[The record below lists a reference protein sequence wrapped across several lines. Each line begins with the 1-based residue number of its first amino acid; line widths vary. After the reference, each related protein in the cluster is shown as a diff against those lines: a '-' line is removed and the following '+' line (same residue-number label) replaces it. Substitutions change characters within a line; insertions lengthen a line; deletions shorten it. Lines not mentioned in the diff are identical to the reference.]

1 MSQQINLYNP
11 LFLRREKHFSA
22 VTILWSLLVVAI
34 SLAGYSAYATYAVQA
49 PEARAKYY
57 EQQLNYKRSEMADTV
72 TRYSP
77 EGRNKKLEADV
88 RNLESLLASRQEIRR
103 ALNSLELGT
112 GGGFADYLE
121 AFSTRSVP
129 GVWLTAFSI
138 GGAGGDLTI
147 RGRVL
152 RPELVSVFLS
162 ALGQEP
168 AMRGRKVMELKLQAG
183 EETQLAPVA
192 AVTPGSAG
200 TAAVPVRFVE
210 FSVSAP
216 AALAGPGPSADG
228 RAPGSA
234 GVAR

>member
-1 MSQQINLYNP
+1 MRAQ
-11 LFLRREKHFSA
+11 
-22 VTILWSLLVVAI
+22 
-34 SLAGYSAYATYAVQA
+34 
-49 PEARAKYY
+49 EARAKYY

-77 EGRNKKLEADV
+77 EGRNKQLDADV
-88 RNLESLLASRQEIRR
+88 RNLESLLASRQGIWR
-103 ALNSLELGT
+103 ALSSFELGT
-112 GGGFADYLE
+112 GSGFADYLE
-121 AFSTRSVP
+121 AFSRRSVP

-162 ALGQEP
+162 ALGLEP
-168 AMRGRKVMELKLQAG
+168 VMQGRKVTELKLQAG
-183 EETQLAPVA
+183 EEAQLAPVA
-192 AVTPGSAG
+192 AVTPGPAA
-200 TAAVPVRFVE
+200 TAAVRAQFVE

-216 AALAGPGPSADG
+216 ASFAGPGPSAEG
-228 RAPGSA
+228 RAPASA

>member
-22 VTILWSLLVVAI
+22 VTILWSLLVVTI
-34 SLAGYSAYATYAVQA
+34 SLAGYGAYANYSMHVQ
-49 PEARAKYY
+49 EARAKYY
-57 EQQLNYKRSEMADTV
+57 EQQLNSKRSEMADTV

-77 EGRNKKLEADV
+77 EGRNKQLDADV
-88 RNLESLLASRQEIRR
+88 RNLESLLASRQGIWR
-103 ALNSLELGT
+103 ALSSFELGT
-112 GGGFADYLE
+112 GSGFADYLE
-121 AFSTRSVP
+121 AFSRRSVP

-168 AMRGRKVMELKLQAG
+168 VMQGRKVTELKLQAG
-183 EETQLAPVA
+183 EETQPAPGA
-192 AVTPGSAG
+192 AVTPGPAA
-200 TAAVPVRFVE
+200 TAAVRAQFVE

-216 AALAGPGPSADG
+216 ASFAGPVPSAEG
-228 RAPGSA
+228 RAPASA

>member
-22 VTILWSLLVVAI
+22 AAILWSLLVVAVF
-34 SLAGYSAYATYAVQA
+34 LVAYGAYASYAVRA
-49 PEARAKYY
+49 TEERARYH
-57 EQQLNYKRSEMADTV
+57 EQQIKSKRSEMADTA

-77 EGRNKKLEADV
+77 EGRNRQLEADV
-88 RNLESLLASRQEIRR
+88 RNLESQLASRQEIWH

-112 GGGFADYLE
+112 GNGIAEYLE
-121 AFSTRSVP
+121 AFSRRAVP
-129 GVWLTAFSI
+129 GVWLTQFSI
-138 GGAGGDLTI
+138 GGAAGDLTI

-162 ALGQEP
+162 ALGEESV
-168 AMRGRKVMELKLQAG
+168 MRGRKVTELKLQSG
-183 EETQLAPVA
+183 EEAPLAAVA
-192 AVTPGSAG
+192 AVTAGSARP
-200 TAAVPVRFVE
+200 AAVAMPFVE

-216 AALAGPGPSADG
+216 TAFPGSPAGG
-228 RAPGSA
+228 RAPASS

>member
-22 VTILWSLLVVAI
+22 ATILWSLLVVAI
-34 SLAGYSAYATYAVQA
+34 SLTGYSAYAAYSMRAQ
-49 PEARAKYY
+49 EARAKYY

-72 TRYSP
+72 VRYSP
-77 EGRNKKLEADV
+77 EGRDKQLEADV
-88 RNLESLLASRQEIRR
+88 KNLESLLASRQEVWR
-103 ALNSLELGT
+103 ALSSFELGT
-112 GGGFADYLE
+112 GSGFADYLE
-121 AFSTRSVP
+121 AFSRRSVS
-129 GVWLTAFSI
+129 GVWLTGFSI

-162 ALGQEP
+162 ALGQESV
-168 AMRGRKVMELKLQAG
+168 MQGRKVTELKLQAG
-183 EETQLAPVA
+183 EEAQLAPVA
-192 AVTPGSAG
+192 AVTPGSPT
-200 TAAVPVRFVE
+200 TAAAHVQFIE

-216 AALAGPGPSADG
+216 AAFAGPGPSTEG
-228 RAPGSA
+228 RAPASA